1 MPIYVPSGGSGSA
14 KSPDA
19 TAKQQLAAAVK
30 RINSR
35 SNQSPTLQSYGA
47 TGKQTYGEQV
57 NASKANP
64 LERIGSTALAQLNR
78 VSQAELHGVQNRY
91 EGLGGILR
99 GAKEGFAGSKK
110 GFAIAPD
117 NQINLRQA
125 INAPQILGQQGWK
138 TSTDAQKQQAS
149 DFVKNEGGVAGGV
162 LDTIGSSVIDP
173 TTYLSG
179 GISAIAKLGKASGEA
194 RAGLKVIQ
202 EGLGK
207 ETALKVAAKGT
218 SGLAPEEY
226 AAVHK
231 VLAGSPQAA
240 RVGQAKYLTTML
252 GGDSKL
258 IGRQSGKLEQAQG
271 LKFAGK
277 TILPQTAVAGAAEA
291 TGLAKVGAKISASP
305 VGKLGRATSDLF
317 TPLAKT
323 IRAQG
328 EGAGNALSANRA
340 ARAGEATIRTND
352 MVDQVQ
358 KLVKALPKGVNAEKL
373 DQEVLMPAL
382 ETGTHVQVA
391 QQLRAGGKDAEADL
405 LEHLDALRQH
415 ITDEKLSN
423 GTIAQQQLRDRNTY
437 VPWSSTDKFSQHLAA
452 RPEQA
457 EDLFGYRPQQAGIL
471 NDAAV
476 HFRRLPFDT
485 VKEAN
490 AHITAKSGFEGKAFH
505 DSSIRAL
512 TKEAAKTYEHTSK
525 IRMMDD
531 MTKEVDDLGRP
542 LAVRGV
548 DNVKEVAT
556 LRKTLNTDL
565 RDLDKKIRKIST
577 EKAKGSV
584 RAVAH
589 RRATKAAQ
597 ATLAAARTAYDKAEA
612 RVAHFE
618 NRTIAA
624 GADQRTAKE
633 LGTASQA
640 PLSDSYRKIDEVRRE
655 ADTGASI
662 RKPLAA
668 ARQELRGAKQVE
680 AKRSGAKSVQQR
692 VGATRTSAKYE
703 GLLLRNAKAALSKAD
718 TAMQQAARRSQSLA
732 ENVPASVDDE
742 LAAARAER
750 KQLKDGFSAQRN
762 ELQSAEKVERPSGYL
777 RLDLGPAGRVYV
789 HPQMREDILSFTSK
803 VKNKDDLHTLGRALD
818 SANQATK
825 NLILNFPVFIAA
837 RNSRDFASNAI
848 QAWQKGFSDPTAFKP
863 AANIMRA
870 LLSKS
875 EGATRAERLAASR
888 LSPQEQNWLKLMEEH
903 GALGTGQISGD
914 VRQGKAIALTRSEKI
929 KLAANPTNS
938 ESILTRHGSAVNDVG
953 DKFWRAAMFI
963 DQIKKHG
970 DPRLAAKATKEA
982 LFDYTELTNADRA
995 IKRVVPFYSFLK
1007 KNLALQAWA
1016 LGNVPQKS
1024 LYIDR
1029 LRQNTSND
1037 QSTGNSVLPDYA
1049 LRTNQQA
1056 LFKIGGVPI
1065 LGSIQTPQDAAEQ
1078 AIQPLVDIGSM
1089 AGGNK
1094 YRTQAGAQGGLAG
1107 LLQNVGGVPGG
1118 PAEEVFQEASGNN
1131 LFTGAPLDTGSGAT
1145 AKRWLTDLTPRGTQA
1160 AGITGALGNKA
1171 TKADKATQVLK
1182 LLGVT
1187 TTADTAKKQTGEIYR
1202 RKRVV
1207 EDSAKRQGI
1216 PTATALK
1223 KAKAKKTTAKK

>member
-110 GFAIAPD
+110 GFALAPN

-138 TSTDAQKQQAS
+138 HSTDAQKQQAS
-149 DFVKNEGGVAGGV
+149 DFVKNEGGVAGGI
-162 LDTIGSSVIDP
+162 LDVVGSSVIDP

-179 GISAIAKLGKASGEA
+179 GLSAIAKLGKASGEA

-226 AAVHK
+226 AAVHR
-231 VLAGSPQAA
+231 VLAESPQAA

-252 GGDSKL
+252 GGDSKI
-258 IGRQSGKLEQAQG
+258 IGRQGGKLEQAQG

-340 ARAGEATIRTND
+340 ARAGEATTRTND

-373 DQEVLMPAL
+373 DQEVLMPSL

-391 QQLRAGGKDAEADL
+391 QQMRAGGKDAEANL
-405 LEHLDALRQH
+405 LDHLDALRQH

-423 GTIAQQQLRDRNTY
+423 GTITQQQLRDRNTY

-490 AHITAKSGFEGKAFH
+490 AHIAAKSGFEGKAFH

-548 DNVKEVAT
+548 DNSVQI
-556 LRKTLNTDL
+556 
-565 RDLDKKIRKIST
+565 RDLTKSIAKLSK
-577 EKAKGSV
+577 EKAAGSV
-584 RAVAH
+584 RLLGHNKAV
-589 RRATKAAQ
+589 RTAQ
-597 ATLAAARTAYDKAEA
+597 ATLDGARKAYDKAEA
-612 RVAHFE
+612 KVAKFE
-618 NRTIAA
+618 GRAA
-624 GADQRTAKE
+624 VAGGEKRTAETLGKTSKWQGDE
-633 LGTASQA
+633 LVGEATNAA
-640 PLSDSYRKIDEVRRE
+640 PAAQRRIGS
-655 ADTGASI
+655 ARTG
-662 RKPLAA
+662 
-668 ARQELRGAKQVE
+668 
-680 AKRSGAKSVQQR
+680 
-692 VGATRTSAKYE
+692 AKYE
-703 GLLLRNAKAALSKAD
+703 GLLLRNAKSDLAKAD
-718 TAMQQAARRSQSLA
+718 AAMQQAARRSSSLA
-732 ENVPASVDDE
+732 EKAPKSPDE
-742 LAAARAER
+742 GLAAARAQK
-750 KQLKDGFSAQRN
+750 KQLK
-762 ELQSAEKVERPSGYL
+762 LAEKSVDRPSGYV
-777 RLDLGPAGRVYV
+777 RLDLGPAGHTYV

-803 VKNKDDLHTLGRALD
+803 VKNKDDLHALGRALD

-1118 PAEEVFQEASGNN
+1118 PAKEVFQEASGNN